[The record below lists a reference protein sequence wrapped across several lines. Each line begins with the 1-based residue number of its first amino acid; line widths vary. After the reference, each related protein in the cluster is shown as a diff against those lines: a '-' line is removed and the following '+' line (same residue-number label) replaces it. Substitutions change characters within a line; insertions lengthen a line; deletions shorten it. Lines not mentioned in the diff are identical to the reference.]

1 MRNRKQIGLYFP
13 TVFCRHLLVV
23 AIALALSISAFPM
36 QAGIA
41 SPTKDQDNE
50 KRSQSNLRTE
60 IRQGAAMSL
69 RARQLISKN
78 KAFARAYA
86 DMIKRGLRPVFEEHG
101 VTILAVDLTKLI
113 SYRRTSTAG
122 LQDITDGSHEMSF
135 FPFDNGNAATWEGIV
150 YVRGPNDEAT
160 YQVMLDTTHEDL
172 SQTEVYYEIYY
183 PPDGGPG
190 ECTDGPCPILA
201 SLSDSNYA
209 VRQVSYSARH
219 SAITLEPQSRSRFRM
234 WLGCSAAGCTTGA
247 IRCAFSGPGY
257 LKCLGIY
264 CGSSLIG
271 CAVGVLIAG

>member
-1 MRNRKQIGLYFP
+1 
-13 TVFCRHLLVV
+13 
-23 AIALALSISAFPM
+23 M

-209 VRQVSYSARH
+209 VRQVS
-219 SAITLEPQSRSRFRM
+219 IV
-234 WLGCSAAGCTTGA
+234 
-247 IRCAFSGPGY
+247 PGTP
-257 LKCLGIY
+257 L
-264 CGSSLIG
+264 SPWSPNR
-271 CAVGVLIAG
+271 AVGLECGLGVVLLDALLGLYAAHFPAQDTLNAWEYIAAQV